1 MDMSTNSDNQSN
13 LNCIY
18 RLDAMPKSSWHDGW
32 TMDDIR
38 VPLNRQGRWTFTC
51 HNSLCESDL
60 YKEAVGKFNDFVASL
75 VHSFSGIGNPVWWY
89 RGQASAKWPVLPGV
103 LRDDFVQSIY
113 FQLPVHHHGNL
124 HTPKQI
130 YYERMLLS
138 DFIREGGSLVGER
151 YSEEDWY
158 VKAQHHGLP
167 TRLLDWTMSPQIAL
181 WMALDSATQSEE
193 DGVIIAIVPKVIDE
207 KKEIVKRWNRDR
219 LCRLFKCLSQPP
231 DTTKIEEE
239 YHDLFD
245 DEAILPFSPNYF
257 SPRQINQ
264 QSMFTL
270 HTPPSLESKT
280 IANVGI
286 NDFYECHE
294 FVVEAGLKELYK
306 TYLYVNGMRR
316 WNVYPDLDNLAKGIR
331 DAHVLMSGSCIH
343 IKDLFVGN

>member
-1 MDMSTNSDNQSN
+1 
-13 LNCIY
+13 
-18 RLDAMPKSSWHDGW
+18 MPKSSWHYGW
-32 TMDDIR
+32 TSDNIR
-38 VPLNRQGRWTFTC
+38 VPLNWQGRWAFTC

-60 YKEAVGKFNDFVASL
+60 YKEAIDKFNDFVASL
-75 VHSFSGIGNPVWWY
+75 VHYFSGIGNPVWWF

-103 LRDDFVQSIY
+103 LREDFIQSIY
-113 FQLPVHHHGNL
+113 FQLPVLFHGNE

-158 VKAQHHGLP
+158 VKAQYHGLP
-167 TRLLDWTMSPQIAL
+167 TRLLDWTMSPQVAL
-181 WMALDSATQSEE
+181 WMALDNVTQSEE
-193 DGVIIAIVPKVIDE
+193 DGVIIAIIPKVIEE
-207 KKEIVKRWNRDR
+207 KKEIAEKWNRDR
-219 LCRLFKCLSQPP
+219 LSRLFKCLSQPP
-231 DTTKIEEE
+231 DTTKIEEDH
-239 YHDLFD
+239 HDLFD

-280 IANVGI
+280 VSNVGI
-286 NDFYECHE
+286 NDFYECRE

-331 DAHVLMSGSCIH
+331 DAHVLMPGSSIH
-343 IKDLFVGN
+343 IKNLFVGN